1 MEQKR
6 KCKCCGEMTIDE
18 DDMFDICENCGWESD
33 PFQEE
38 NPDYKGG
45 ANQMSLN
52 EAKEAY
58 KQNRRVY

>member
-18 DDMFDICENCGWESD
+18 DDMFDICDNCGWESD
-33 PFQEE
+33 PIQEE

-58 KQNRRVY
+58 KQHRRVY